1 MKCQKCEAEIESGE
15 EREVFGQLVCEDC
28 YMDQLSPPRMC
39 DPWAVY
45 TAKSFSDDSTA
56 TPLLTVQQNKI
67 LGVLKETGGTD
78 FEGLVNKMEVKPS
91 ELKRD
96 LATLRHM
103 EKIKASMRNGKKIL
117 VLW

>member
-1 MKCQKCEAEIESGE
+1 MLCDKCNTRIEKGE
-15 EREVFGQLVCEDC
+15 EFTSQGQTLCEDC

-45 TAKSFSDDSTA
+45 TAKSLADDSTGRQ
-56 TPLLTVQQNKI
+56 LLTKQQEKI
-67 LGVLKETGGTD
+67 LELLQETGGTD
-78 FEGLVNKMEVKPS
+78 FEGLVNKLKVNPS
-91 ELKRD
+91 ELKRE
-96 LATLRHM
+96 LAALRHM